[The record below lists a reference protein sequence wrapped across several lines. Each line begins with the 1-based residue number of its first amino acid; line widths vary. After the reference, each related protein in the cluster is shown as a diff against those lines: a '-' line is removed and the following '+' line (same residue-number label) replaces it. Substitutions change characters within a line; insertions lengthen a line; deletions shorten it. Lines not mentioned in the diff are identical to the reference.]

1 MTDTHPDN
9 LTRIPGLLAQTL
21 GYDALFAKLR
31 DGETLVT
38 GNSRLARVLRN
49 RYNLWRAAEGAR
61 SWRSPVIVPWSGWI
75 DRLWEMAG
83 LNACPGAGRAVP
95 GKRQLTSLWESTL
108 RSTAIRHTLLRPE
121 SLASQLQEARQLIGE
136 WQVDLTDPSWFGDE
150 NENLAAFRQWNN
162 EFDRRC
168 EREHWISP
176 EDRLAPLRS
185 AVGSGLVQPGATI
198 NLLGFD
204 EFAPARAA
212 LLSALVESGNRL
224 IRLEIEPNH
233 GRAVMWKYRDSK
245 HELRQMARWVRHWFE
260 AEPSSTIGVVVHDLQ
275 NRRAEVDRQLEEILC
290 PGHVRNGPYSKPWN
304 ISIGI
309 PLASVPMVETAFDIL
324 KLLDRH
330 VDIQA
335 IGRVLRSPW
344 LRGGYSERNQR
355 ALLEKCLRD
364 YYPRQVKFTELAWR
378 AREIITKDRDGTEL
392 PPQEQAPQAWNSP
405 LLSGVLSNLQSF
417 EQASRGK
424 RAASA
429 WAEDIHRLLTNLG
442 WPFAETLPSSGP
454 EDQGY
459 NWQVLQ
465 HWRECL
471 RELATLDAVEQGL
484 GRDRAVGKLL
494 QICREKVFQPKSPD
508 VRIQVL
514 GLYEVNGLRF
524 DHLWVLGLHNDNWPA
539 SARPN
544 PFIPGRL
551 QRAAGLPNSSPQR
564 ELEVARRVT
573 RRLRETAPDCVFS
586 YPGQADGEDV
596 LPSPLLESDDVDTLT
611 EPPAWQG
618 PAWREVVSTAD
629 KPQTG
634 PLQSPGPLTYPTT
647 RGGSSILKYQALCPF
662 RAFAS
667 SRLGAEGLETP
678 ADGISAAL
686 HGSLVHRVLELFW
699 QEIRTQ
705 STLLE
710 LDETTLGERL
720 RVHVEAVTGE
730 DRGLRQRPAFRHVE
744 ADRIHRLVMNFLAL
758 EKQREPFE
766 VIAFEQKI
774 QTAINGQAINLV
786 IDRIDRVES
795 GEQVI
800 IDYKTGS
807 ENPKH
812 WFGDRPE
819 NPQLPLYAVSAE
831 ETAAAVAFG
840 IIRDD
845 GCLFRGVVQRQAL
858 LPGLPPKETNTT
870 RYLVEAGRDMHA
882 TVSEWRRVLE
892 RLVAGFQAGE
902 AAVDPKAGL
911 NTCRNTWCK
920 LQSLCR
926 VGELEQQRKL
936 DRQGQRQEPTA

>member
-1 MTDTHPDN
+1 MTETLPDN
-9 LTRIPGLLAQTL
+9 LTQITGLSAQTV

-61 SWRSPVIVPWSGWI
+61 SWRSPVIISWSSWM
-75 DRLWEMAG
+75 DRLWEMAS
-83 LNACPGAGRAVP
+83 LQACPGTGRAVP
-95 GKRQLTSLWESTL
+95 GKRQLASLWESTL
-108 RSTAIRHTLLRPE
+108 QKTAVRHTLLRPE
-121 SLASQLQEARQLIGE
+121 SLASQLQEARERIVE
-136 WQVDLTDPSWFGDE
+136 WQVDLKDPSWFGDE
-150 NENLAAFRQWNN
+150 NENHTAFQQWNRAF
-162 EFDRRC
+162 ELHC

-176 EDRLAPLRS
+176 EDRLAPLCD
-185 AVGSGLVQPGATI
+185 AVRSGLLPPGESI

-204 EFAPARAA
+204 EFSPARASLLAA
-212 LLSALVESGNRL
+212 LIENGNTLFRL
-224 IRLEIEPNH
+224 KIEPRR
-233 GRAVMWKYRDSK
+233 GRAVLWKYRDSK
-245 HELRQMARWVRHWFE
+245 HELQQMARWVRHWFDE
-260 AEPSSTIGVVVHDLQ
+260 EPASTIGIVVHDLQ
-275 NRRAEVDRQLEEILC
+275 NRRAEVDRQLEDILC
-290 PGHVRNGPYSKPWN
+290 PGHVRTCQPSRPWN

-309 PLASVPMVETAFDIL
+309 PLASVPMIETAFDIL

-378 AREIITKDRDGTEL
+378 AREIITKDRDGIEL
-392 PPQEQAPQAWNSP
+392 PPEAQTPQAWNSP
-405 LLSGVLSNLQSF
+405 LLSGVLTNLQSF

-429 WAEDIHRLLTNLG
+429 WADDIHRLLTNLG
-442 WPFAETLPSSGP
+442 WPFAETLPSSAP
-454 EDQGY
+454 EDRGY
-459 NWQVLQ
+459 HWQVLQ

-471 RELATLDAVEQGL
+471 RELATLDATEQGL

-494 QICREKVFQPKSPD
+494 QICREAVFQPKSPD

-564 ELEVARRVT
+564 ELEVARRVM

-596 LPSPLLESDDVDTLT
+596 LPSPLLESDDIDKQT
-611 EPPAWQG
+611 EPPAWRG
-618 PAWREVVSTAD
+618 PTWREVVSMAE

-634 PLQSPGPLTYPTT
+634 PLLSPGPLAYQTT
-647 RGGSSILKYQALCPF
+647 RGGSSIPKYQALCPF

-699 QEIRTQ
+699 QEVRTQ
-705 STLLE
+705 AALLE
-710 LDETTLGERL
+710 MDETTLGDRL
-720 RVHVEAVTGE
+720 RMHVETVTGE

-744 ADRIHRLVMNFLAL
+744 ADRIHRLVMDYLAL

-766 VIAFEQKI
+766 VIAFEKRI
-774 QTAINGQAINLV
+774 QAVINGQAINLV
-786 IDRIDRVES
+786 IDRIDRVGP

-800 IDYKTGS
+800 IDYKTGA
-807 ENPKH
+807 ENPKQ
-812 WFGDRPE
+812 WFGERPE

-831 ETAAAVAFG
+831 ETPAAVAFG

-845 GCLFRGVVQRQAL
+845 GCIFRGVVQRQDL

-870 RYLVEAGRDMHA
+870 RYLVDAGRNMPA

-902 AAVDPKAGL
+902 AAIDPKAGL
-911 NTCRNTWCK
+911 VTCRNTWCE

-936 DRQGQRQEPTA
+936 DQQGKQQEPSA